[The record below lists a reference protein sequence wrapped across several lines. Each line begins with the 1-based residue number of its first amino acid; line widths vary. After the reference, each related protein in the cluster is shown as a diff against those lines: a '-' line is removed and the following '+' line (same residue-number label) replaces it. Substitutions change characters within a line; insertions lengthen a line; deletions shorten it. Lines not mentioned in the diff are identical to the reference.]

1 MDKKSN
7 PMELR
12 MFTERL
18 DLIPSV
24 DERDLNNYISDLML
38 TNDFYF
44 QYGQPYSAEL
54 LEAIDF
60 HSSGVIYY
68 SLFLKDT
75 ETMVGYVG
83 ILPYEDDPTCGEL
96 EFYIFRNYRK
106 QGFSKEALT
115 AFINA
120 FFVGSLTGV
129 RGESVEAETLS
140 ENEVVI
146 KLLEEMGFERQ
157 AWGMR
162 LTLNDDGEINRDNP
176 VLGLRRYILDG
187 ETIRRLE

>member
-1 MDKKSN
+1 MDKASN

-83 ILPYEDDPTCGEL
+83 ILPYEDDPTCGEI
-96 EFYIFRNYRK
+96 EFYIFRDFRK
-106 QGFSKEALT
+106 QGYAKEALI
-115 AFINA
+115 AFTDA
-120 FFVGSLTGV
+120 FLTGSLTGIEGRQV
-129 RGESVEAETLS
+129 IAETLV

-146 KLLEEMGFERQ
+146 KLLETVGFERQ

-162 LTLNDDGEINRDNP
+162 LTLNEDGEINRDNP

>member
-1 MDKKSN
+1 MS
-7 PMELR
+7 METKPI
-12 MFTERL
+12 FTERL
-18 DLIPSV
+18 EMLPSV
-24 DERDLNNYISDLML
+24 EERDLDSYTSDLML

-75 ETMVGYVG
+75 EIMVGYVG
-83 ILPYEDDPTCGEL
+83 ILPYEDEPTCGEI
-96 EFYIFRNYRK
+96 EFYIFRDFRK
-106 QGFSKEALT
+106 QGYAKEVLIAFTDAFLT
-115 AFINA
+115 
-120 FFVGSLTGV
+120 GSLTGIEGKQV
-129 RGESVEAETLS
+129 IAETLI

-146 KLLEEMGFERQ
+146 NLLETVGFERQ

-162 LTLNDDGEINRDNP
+162 LTLNEDGEINHDNP
-176 VLGLRRYILDG
+176 VLGLRRYILNG
-187 ETIRRLE
+187 ETIRRVE

>member
-1 MDKKSN
+1 MGKTSN
-7 PMELR
+7 SMELR
-12 MFTERL
+12 IFTERL
-18 DLIPSV
+18 ALIPSE

-68 SLFLKDT
+68 SLFLKNT

-96 EFYIFRNYRK
+96 EFYIFRDFRK
-106 QGFSKEALT
+106 QGYAKEALI
-115 AFINA
+115 AFTNA
-120 FFVGSLTGV
+120 FLTGALTGIEGKQV
-129 RGESVEAETLS
+129 IAETLV

-146 KLLEEMGFERQ
+146 KLLENMGFERQ
-157 AWGMR
+157 ACGMR
-162 LTLNDDGEINRDNP
+162 LTLNEDGEINHDNP
-176 VLGLRRYILDG
+176 VLGLRRYILNG
-187 ETIRRLE
+187 ETIRGLE